1 MPDIYLVEFKGYRKG
16 FYVNPYHLPVRE
28 SEYVVVQGE
37 RGEDMGLVT
46 KKFDKEDISRF
57 IEKPLKIKRLST
69 PEDLEKLKVNREK
82 ENEALKTCRRLV
94 LERNMEM
101 KLVDV
106 EFQFDCN
113 KITFFFTADKRI
125 DFRELV
131 KELAAIYKTRI
142 ELRQIGVRDE
152 AKRMGGYGC
161 CGLRLCCSTYLRDFE
176 PISIQLARDQNLAL
190 TPSKISGNC
199 GRLLCCL
206 LYEKELYDESMS
218 KFPRLGSTLKTGKG
232 EGTVEKVN
240 FFNEYVIIKYEDGE
254 EEKLT
259 LRELRKLQKK
269 KKISFQTQKN
279 MQEQTPDRTEE

>member
-1 MPDIYLVEFKGYRKG
+1 MPDIYLIQFKGYRKA
-16 FYVNPYHLPVRE
+16 FYVNPNHLLIQE
-28 SEYVVVQGE
+28 GEYVVVQGE
-37 RGEDMGLVT
+37 RGEDMGKVT
-46 KKFDKEDISRF
+46 KKVEREDVSKF
-57 IEKPLKIKRLST
+57 FEKPLKIRRKATS
-69 PEDLEKLKVNREK
+69 EDLEKLKINRQK
-82 ENEALKTCRRLV
+82 ENDALKTCQRMI

-101 KLVDV
+101 KVVDA

-152 AKRMGGYGC
+152 ARRMGGYGC

-190 TPSKISGNC
+190 TPSKISGYC

-206 LYEKELYDESMS
+206 LYEKKLYRESLAR
-218 KFPRLGSTLKTGKG
+218 FPRLGSRLKTDKG

-240 FFNEYVIIKYEDGE
+240 FFNEYVIVKYEDGE

-259 LRELRKLQKK
+259 LKELKKLQKK
-269 KKISFQTQKN
+269 QKSSFQRQN
-279 MQEQTPDRTEE
+279 RI

>member
-28 SEYVVVQGE
+28 GEYVVVQGE

-46 KKFDKEDISRF
+46 KRFDKEDISRF
-57 IEKPLKIKRLST
+57 VEKALKIKRLST

-269 KKISFQTQKN
+269 KKISFQTQKS
-279 MQEQTPDRTEE
+279 MQEQTPDLKEE

>member
-1 MPDIYLVEFKGYRKG
+1 MSDIYLVEFKGYRKG
-16 FYVNPYHLPVRE
+16 FYVNPHHLLIQE
-28 SEYVVVQGE
+28 GEYMVVQGE
-37 RGEDMGLVT
+37 RGEDMGKVT
-46 KKFDKEDISRF
+46 KKIEREDVSRF
-57 IEKPLKIKRLST
+57 FDKPLKIRRKATS
-69 PEDLEKLKVNREK
+69 EDLEKLKINREK
-82 ENEALKTCRRLV
+82 ESDALRNCQRMV

-101 KLVDV
+101 KVVDA

-152 AKRMGGYGC
+152 ARRMGGYGC
-161 CGLRLCCSTYLRDFE
+161 CGLRLCCSSYLRDFE

-206 LYEKELYDESMS
+206 LYEKQLYHESLA
-218 KFPRLGSTLKTGKG
+218 KFPRLGSKLKTGKG
-232 EGTVEKVN
+232 EGTVQKVN
-240 FFNEYVIIKYEDGE
+240 FFNEYVIVKHEDGD
-254 EEKLT
+254 EEKLS
-259 LRELRKLQKK
+259 LKEL
-269 KKISFQTQKN
+269 KKIQKRGVKSVRP
-279 MQEQTPDRTEE
+279 QQRT

>member
-1 MPDIYLVEFKGYRKG
+1 MSDIYLVEFKGYRKG
-16 FYVNPYHLPVRE
+16 FYVNPHHLLIQE
-28 SEYVVVQGE
+28 GEYLVVQGE
-37 RGEDMGLVT
+37 RGEDMGKVT
-46 KKFDKEDISRF
+46 KKIEREDVSRF
-57 IEKPLKIKRLST
+57 FDKPLKIKRKAT
-69 PEDLEKLKVNREK
+69 PEDLEKQKINREK
-82 ENEALKTCRRLV
+82 ENDALRNCQRMV

-101 KLVDV
+101 KVVDA

-161 CGLRLCCSTYLRDFE
+161 CGLRLCCSSYLRDFE

-206 LYEKELYDESMS
+206 LYEKQLYHESLAE
-218 KFPRLGSTLKTGKG
+218 FPRLGSKLKTGKG
-232 EGTVEKVN
+232 EGTVQKVN
-240 FFNEYVIIKYEDGE
+240 FFNEYVIVKHEDGD
-254 EEKLT
+254 EEKLS
-259 LRELRKLQKK
+259 LKELKKMQKRGVK
-269 KKISFQTQKN
+269 SVRPQQ
-279 MQEQTPDRTEE
+279 RT

>member
-16 FYVNPYHLPVRE
+16 FYLNPNHIPIRE
-28 SEYVVVQGE
+28 GEYVVVQGE
-37 RGEDMGLVT
+37 RGEDMGRAT
-46 KKFDKEDISRF
+46 RKMEKEDISPF
-57 IEKPLKIKRLST
+57 MEKPLNIRRRAT
-69 PEDLEKLKVNREK
+69 PQDLEKLKTNREK
-82 ENEALKTCRRLV
+82 EVEALQTCRRLV
-94 LERNMEM
+94 LDRNMEM
-101 KLVDV
+101 KMVDV

-131 KELAAIYKTRI
+131 KELAAVYKTRI

-161 CGLRLCCSTYLRDFE
+161 CGLKLCCSTYLRDFE

-206 LYEKELYDESMS
+206 LYEKNLYQESLAQ
-218 KFPRLGSTLKTGKG
+218 FPRLGSRLKTSKG
-232 EGTVEKVN
+232 EGTVQKVN
-240 FFNEYVIIKYEDGE
+240 FFNEYVIVKHEDGE

-259 LRELRKLQKK
+259 LKELKKMHRKKQSSFQPQKK
-269 KKISFQTQKN
+269 T
-279 MQEQTPDRTEE
+279 

>member
-16 FYVNPYHLPVRE
+16 FYLNPNQVRIRE
-28 SEYVVVQGE
+28 GDYVVVQGE
-37 RGEDMGLVT
+37 RGEDLGRAT
-46 KKFDKEDISRF
+46 KRLEREDVSAF
-57 IEKPLKIKRLST
+57 IEKPLSIRRKAT
-69 PEDLEKLKVNREK
+69 TQDLEKLTINGEK
-82 ENEALKTCRRLV
+82 EVEALKTCRRLV
-94 LERNMEM
+94 LDRNMEM
-101 KLVDV
+101 KVVDV

-113 KITFFFTADKRI
+113 KITFFFTADKRV

-161 CGLRLCCSTYLRDFE
+161 CGLKLCCSTYLRDFE

-206 LYEKELYDESMS
+206 LYEKNLYQENLAKFPKLGS
-218 KFPRLGSTLKTGKG
+218 KFATSKG

-240 FFNEYVIIKYEDGE
+240 FFNEYIIIKHEDGE
-254 EEKLT
+254 EERLT
-259 LRELRKLQKK
+259 LRQLRRMEKK
-269 KKISFQTQKN
+269 PKTSPEP
-279 MQEQTPDRTEE
+279 QEST

>member
-16 FYVNPYHLPVRE
+16 FYLNPNQVRIRE
-28 SEYVVVQGE
+28 GDYVVVQGE
-37 RGEDMGLVT
+37 RGEDLGRAT
-46 KKFDKEDISRF
+46 KRLEREDVSAF
-57 IEKPLKIKRLST
+57 IEKPLSIRRKAT
-69 PEDLEKLKVNREK
+69 TQDLEKLTINGEK
-82 ENEALKTCRRLV
+82 EVEALKTCRRLV
-94 LERNMEM
+94 LDRNMEM
-101 KLVDV
+101 KVVDV

-113 KITFFFTADKRI
+113 KITFFFTADKRV

-161 CGLRLCCSTYLRDFE
+161 CGLKLCCSTYLRDFE

-206 LYEKELYDESMS
+206 LYEKDLYHENLS
-218 KFPRLGSTLKTGKG
+218 KFPKLGSRFATSKG

-240 FFNEYVIIKYEDGE
+240 FFNEYIIIKHEDGE
-254 EEKLT
+254 EERLT
-259 LRELRKLQKK
+259 LRQLRRIEKK
-269 KKISFQTQKN
+269 PKTSPEP
-279 MQEQTPDRTEE
+279 QEST

>member
-1 MPDIYLVEFKGYRKG
+1 MSDIYLVEFKAYRKG
-16 FYVNPYHLPVRE
+16 FYVNPNHLFIE
-28 SEYVVVQGE
+28 EGEYLVVQGE
-37 RGEDMGLVT
+37 RGEDMGKVA
-46 KKFDKEDISRF
+46 KKVVREDVSPF
-57 IEKPLKIKRLST
+57 FEKPLKIKRKAT

-82 ENEALKTCRRLV
+82 EKEALQTCRRLV
-94 LERNMEM
+94 LDRNMEM
-101 KLVDV
+101 KVVDA

-131 KELAAIYKTRI
+131 KELAGIYKTRI

-161 CGLRLCCSTYLRDFE
+161 CGLKLCCSTYLRDFE

-206 LYEKELYDESMS
+206 LYEKELYNESLA
-218 KFPRLGSTLKTGKG
+218 KFPRLGSRLKTKKG

-240 FFNEYVIIKYEDGE
+240 FFNEYLIVKYEDGE

-259 LRELRKLQKK
+259 LKELRKLQKK
-269 KKISFQTQKN
+269 NSSFQ
-279 MQEQTPDRTEE
+279 P

>member
-1 MPDIYLVEFKGYRKG
+1 MPDIYLIEFKGYRKG
-16 FYVNPYHLPVRE
+16 FYVNPNHLLIQE
-28 SEYVVVQGE
+28 GEYVLVQGE
-37 RGEDMGLVT
+37 RGEDMGKVI
-46 KKFDKEDISRF
+46 KKVEREDVSPF
-57 IEKPLKIKRLST
+57 FEKPLKIKRKATSD
-69 PEDLEKLKVNREK
+69 DLEKSKINREK
-82 ENEALKTCRRLV
+82 EQDALKNCQRMV
-94 LERNMEM
+94 LQRNMEM
-101 KLVDV
+101 KVVDA

-152 AKRMGGYGC
+152 ARRMGGYGC

-190 TPSKISGNC
+190 TPAKISGNC

-206 LYEKELYDESMS
+206 LYEKQLYQESLA
-218 KFPRLGSTLKTGKG
+218 KFPKLGFKLKTGKG

-240 FFNEYVIIKYEDGE
+240 FFNEYVIVKHEDGE
-254 EEKLT
+254 QEKLS
-259 LRELRKLQKK
+259 LRELKKMQKK
-269 KKISFQTQKN
+269 KAGSSHPPK
-279 MQEQTPDRTEE
+279 RT

>member
-1 MPDIYLVEFKGYRKG
+1 MPDIYLVEFKGYRKA
-16 FYVNPYHLPVRE
+16 FYLNPNQLRIRE
-28 SEYVVVQGE
+28 GEYVVVQGE
-37 RGEDMGLVT
+37 RGEDMGKATRKLERDDVSQ
-46 KKFDKEDISRF
+46 FM
-57 IEKPLKIKRLST
+57 EKPLSIRRKAT
-69 PEDLEKLKVNREK
+69 PQDVEKLKTNQEK
-82 ENEALKTCRRLV
+82 EVEALKTCRRLV

-101 KLVDV
+101 KVVDV

-113 KITFFFTADKRI
+113 KITFFFTADKRV

-131 KELAAIYKTRI
+131 KELAAVYKTRI

-161 CGLRLCCSTYLRDFE
+161 CGLKLCCSTYLRDFE

-206 LYEKELYDESMS
+206 LYEKNLYHESLAE
-218 KFPRLGSTLKTGKG
+218 FPRLGSSLTTSKG
-232 EGTVEKVN
+232 EGTVQKVN
-240 FFNEYVIIKYEDGE
+240 FFNEYVIVKHEDGD

-259 LRELRKLQKK
+259 LKELKKMQRKQKG
-269 KKISFQTQKN
+269 SLRPQAN
-279 MQEQTPDRTEE
+279 SNPEA

>member
-1 MPDIYLVEFKGYRKG
+1 MSDIYLVEFKGYRKG
-16 FYVNPYHLPVRE
+16 FYINPNHLLVQE
-28 SEYVVVQGE
+28 GEYVVVQGE
-37 RGEDMGLVT
+37 RGEDMGKVI
-46 KKFDKEDISRF
+46 KKVEREDVSQF
-57 IEKPLKIKRLST
+57 FEKALKIRRKATS
-69 PEDLEKLKVNREK
+69 EDLEKLKINREK
-82 ENEALKTCRRLV
+82 EQDALKTCQRMV
-94 LERNMEM
+94 LDRNMEM
-101 KLVDV
+101 KVVDA

-113 KITFFFTADKRI
+113 KITFFFTADKRV

-206 LYEKELYDESMS
+206 LYEKDLYQESLA
-218 KFPRLGSTLKTGKG
+218 KFPRLGSRLKTTKG

-240 FFNEYVIIKYEDGE
+240 FFNEYVIVKHEDGG
-254 EEKLT
+254 EEKLS
-259 LRELRKLQKK
+259 LKELKKLQRKRES
-269 KKISFQTQKN
+269 SFQAQKG
-279 MQEQTPDRTEE
+279 T

>member
-1 MPDIYLVEFKGYRKG
+1 
-16 FYVNPYHLPVRE
+16 
-28 SEYVVVQGE
+28 VVQGE
-37 RGEDMGLVT
+37 RGEDMGRVA
-46 KKFDKEDISRF
+46 KRVDKEDVSLF
-57 IEKPLKIKRLST
+57 MEKPSSIRRKAT
-69 PEDLEKLKVNREK
+69 PQDLEKLKINREK
-82 ENEALKTCRRLV
+82 EVEALQTCRQLV
-94 LERNMEM
+94 LDRNMEM
-101 KLVDV
+101 KMVDV

-131 KELAAIYKTRI
+131 KELAAVYKTRI

-206 LYEKELYDESMS
+206 LYEKDLYQESLAQ
-218 KFPRLGSTLKTGKG
+218 FPRLGSRLKTSKG

-240 FFNEYVIIKYEDGE
+240 FFNEYVIVKHEDGE

-259 LRELRKLQKK
+259 LRELKKMERK
-269 KKISFQTQKN
+269 
-279 MQEQTPDRTEE
+279 QESSSQPPEVI